1 MNVFIARSPPAS
13 TVRAMR
19 RKRTTFLA
27 PTLALPMIAVAIA
40 GCGGGSS
47 SNANANPSTTTT
59 KQSTST
65 GSGAA
70 TVDVR
75 STGLGKILV
84 DSKGMTL
91 YLFEKDTGPKSTCS
105 GACAS
110 AWPPFTT
117 NGTPK
122 AGSGA
127 TGSMIGTTKRSDGTT
142 EVTYNGHPLYY
153 YAGDQQPGD
162 TNGQNLDQ
170 FGAEW
175 YVVSPAGKTIKRA
188 TSMASTGTSSR
199 GY

>member
-1 MNVFIARSPPAS
+1 
-13 TVRAMR
+13 
-19 RKRTTFLA
+19 
-27 PTLALPMIAVAIA
+27 MIAVAIA

-47 SNANANPSTTTT
+47 SANANPSTATT
-59 KQSTST
+59 KQSTSS
-65 GSGAA
+65 GSGA

-91 YLFEKDTGPKSTCS
+91 YLFEKDTGSKSTCS

-117 NGTPK
+117 NGQPQ
-122 AGSGA
+122 AGTGA
-127 TGSMIGTTKRSDGTT
+127 TASMIGTTKRSDGTT

-175 YVVSPAGKTIKRA
+175 YVLSPAGKTIKH
-188 TSMASTGTSSR
+188 
-199 GY
+199 

>member
-1 MNVFIARSPPAS
+1 MNAFTLHSPPTT

-19 RKRTTFLA
+19 RKRTTLLA
-27 PTLALPMIAVAIA
+27 PALALPMIAVAIA

-47 SNANANPSTTTT
+47 NANANPSTSTT
-59 KQSTST
+59 KQSTSG

-75 STGLGKILV
+75 SSGLGKILV

-91 YLFEKDTGPKSTCS
+91 YLFEKDKGPNSTCS
-105 GACAS
+105 GACAT

-117 NGTPK
+117 DGTPK
-122 AGSGA
+122 SGSGTTA
-127 TGSMIGTTKRSDGTT
+127 PLIGTTKRSDGTT
-142 EVTYNGHPLYY
+142 QVTYNEHPLYY

-175 YVVSPAGKTIKRA
+175 YVLSPMGKTIKH
-188 TSMASTGTSSR
+188 TQG
-199 GY
+199 

>member
-1 MNVFIARSPPAS
+1 MNAFTLHSPPAA

-27 PTLALPMIAVAIA
+27 PALALPMVAVAIA

-47 SNANANPSTTTT
+47 NANANPSTATT
-59 KQSTST
+59 KQSTSS
-65 GSGAA
+65 GGAA
-70 TVDVR
+70 TLAVR
-75 STGLGKILV
+75 NTGLGKILV

-122 AGSGA
+122 AGSGTTA
-127 TGSMIGTTKRSDGTT
+127 PLIGTTKRSDGTT
-142 EVTYNGHPLYY
+142 QVTYNEHPLYY

-175 YVVSPAGKTIKRA
+175 YVLSPAGKTIKHA
-188 TSMASTGTSSR
+188 TTMASAGTSSR

>member
-1 MNVFIARSPPAS
+1 MNAFIAHSPPAT

-19 RKRTTFLA
+19 RKRTTILA
-27 PTLALPMIAVAIA
+27 PALALPMIAVAIA
-40 GCGGGSS
+40 GCGGSCD
-47 SNANANPSTTTT
+47 NANANPSTTTT
-59 KQSTST
+59 KQSTSS

-84 DSKGMTL
+84 DSQGRTL

-117 NGTPK
+117 NGEPK
-122 AGSGA
+122 AGSGTMA
-127 TGSMIGTTKRSDGTT
+127 PLIGTTKRSDGTT
-142 EVTYNGHPLYY
+142 EVTYNEHPLYY
-153 YAGDQQPGD
+153 YAGDQNPGD

-175 YVVSPAGKTIKRA
+175 YVLSPAGKTIKH
-188 TSMASTGTSSR
+188 
-199 GY
+199 